1 MNAGNKTRGQADGYQ
16 LDALSKTVS
25 IKDTDG
31 NSILKLICKKLNDED
46 PLFIDFKQS
55 FLDAYE
61 CHRCSIEGIKLSCEK
76 AKKDL
81 ESNKSL
87 FYNILKIDPD
97 TEQQEFCKKITK
109 FFEEDC
115 DGKVEETNCD
125 GKVKETN
132 CDSKV
137 KETFDKMKAVN

>member
-46 PLFIDFKQS
+46 PLFIDFKLS

-61 CHRCSIEGIKLSCEK
+61 CHKYPIEDIK
-76 AKKDL
+76 
-81 ESNKSL
+81 
-87 FYNILKIDPD
+87 
-97 TEQQEFCKKITK
+97 
-109 FFEEDC
+109 
-115 DGKVEETNCD
+115 
-125 GKVKETN
+125 
-132 CDSKV
+132 
-137 KETFDKMKAVN
+137 